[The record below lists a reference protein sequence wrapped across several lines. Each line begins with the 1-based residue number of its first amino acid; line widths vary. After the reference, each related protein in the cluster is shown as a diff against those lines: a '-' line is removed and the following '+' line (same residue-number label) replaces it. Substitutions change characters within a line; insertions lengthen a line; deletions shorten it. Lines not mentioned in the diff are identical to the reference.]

1 MMLRDYQTEL
11 LELAL
16 ESSDDVLIQL
26 DTGAGKTRIMTA
38 MARRF
43 RSALLLAHRNILVM
57 QLSGQLSTDGLIHRV
72 IASSGVRKAAGVK
85 SGGLVGRG
93 DHYAASVDT
102 LESYRKRGTLAI
114 DPDAIFIDEAHH
126 AIFSNKWGR
135 VRTEFPNAR
144 VFGFTAT
151 PARLDGMPLK
161 KGNGGIFDRLLTS
174 KIVGPASV
182 KYHISRGT
190 MCDFRYY
197 AGASIVDSQKLVIGE
212 TGEYTQNS
220 MTAALKKGAQHS
232 YPVAEYKEKAA
243 GTQAVAMCVRIE
255 NAKELSATFR
265 ESGISSAC
273 IESTMG
279 QAAVRRTLDDFA
291 QKRFNVLTVCDML
304 SEGVDIPTLET
315 LIIARPTNSLVS
327 FRQWCGRAL
336 RPGKEYARIIDN
348 AGNCFKHGLPDREIE
363 WSIDRQLLTPRTH
376 CALSCVECGRVIEP
390 MHPFCPHCGDIS
402 DVERQLGI
410 VGNYVEITTLERKL
424 LLVQRAEY
432 VAKIARSE
440 AQKIA
445 MQTTLLEPP
454 QIQFGTMPF
463 NSAINA
469 ALSTIRKKILQLY
482 ANVNGFESANDAALR
497 LPSNV
502 DFWLDRFKASDMSN
516 DEKLMKFAGAI

>member
-1 MMLRDYQTEL
+1 MLRDYQTEL
-11 LELAL
+11 VESAL
-16 ESSDDVLIQL
+16 ETSDDVLIQL

-57 QLSGQLSTDGLIHRV
+57 QLSGQLSADGLAHRV
-72 IASSGVRKAAGVK
+72 IASSGVRKAAGIK
-85 SGGLVGRG
+85 SGGLAGSG

-102 LESYRKRGTLAI
+102 LESYRKRGTLTLE
-114 DPDAIFIDEAHH
+114 PDAILIDEAHH
-126 AIFSNKWGR
+126 AIFANKWGR
-135 VRTEFPNAR
+135 VRAAFPNAR

-161 KGNGGIFDRLLTS
+161 KGNGGIFGRLLTS

-197 AGASIVDSQKLVIGE
+197 AGASIVDSKKLVIGQ
-212 TGEYTQNS
+212 TGEYTQDS
-220 MTAALKKGAQHS
+220 MATAIKKGEQYSH
-232 YPVAEYKEKAA
+232 PIAEYKEKAA

-255 NAKELSATFR
+255 NAKELSKSFR
-265 ESGISSAC
+265 ESGVSSAC

-279 QAAVRRTLDDFA
+279 QSAVRRTLDDFA
-291 QKRFNVLTVCDML
+291 QKRFAVLTVCDML

-336 RPGKEYARIIDN
+336 RPGKEFARIIDH

-376 CALSCVECGRVIEP
+376 SALSCTECGRVIEP
-390 MHPFCPHCGDIS
+390 MHPFCPHCGDVL
-402 DVERQLGI
+402 DVEKQLGM
-410 VGNYVEITTLERKL
+410 VGNYCEITWQQRKL
-424 LLVQRAEY
+424 LLVERANH
-432 VAKIARSE
+432 VAKIERAE
-440 AQKIA
+440 AQKEIIR
-445 MQTTLLEPP
+445 TTLIEPP
-454 QIQFGTMPF
+454 SFDFVGMPYNPAI
-463 NSAINA
+463 NSALTN
-469 ALSTIRKKILQLY
+469 IRKKALEFY
-482 ANVNGFESANDAALR
+482 AQNHGFEAANAKALA
-497 LPSNV
+497 LPRKV
-502 DFWLDRFKASDMSN
+502 DFWLKRFKAADVN
-516 DEKLMKFAGAI
+516 NVNKLTEFARAI